1 MSKADSTAEVLNRG
15 MECLIDNMSV
25 VDAERFIFLI
35 KEENFDYTK
44 WQEKYFGSKTRKE
57 IEDDMHEYFKTH
69 PERPGK
75 ARVI

>member
-1 MSKADSTAEVLNRG
+1 MSKANSTAEVLTRG

-44 WQEKYFGSKTRKE
+44 WQEQYFSGKSRRE
-57 IEDDMHEYFKTH
+57 VEDDMHEYFKNH
-69 PERPGK
+69 PERSGNAK
-75 ARVI
+75 VI